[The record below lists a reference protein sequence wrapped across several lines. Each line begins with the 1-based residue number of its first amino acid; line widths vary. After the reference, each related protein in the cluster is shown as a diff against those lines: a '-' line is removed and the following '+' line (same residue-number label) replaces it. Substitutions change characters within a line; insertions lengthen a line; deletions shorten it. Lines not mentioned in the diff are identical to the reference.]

1 MERKGDEKTGDE
13 QRGEEFSSQVT
24 QPSALGNLTRCTE
37 GRRQRGHRSGE
48 WVRRFR
54 MYHLRDCTAGR
65 GVLHSHEAHVEGV
78 VECDEVAVSRNP
90 PEGKVHCFG
99 RNLLV
104 LPVT

>member
-13 QRGEEFSSQVT
+13 QRGEESSSQVT
-24 QPSALGNLTRCTE
+24 QPSELGNLTRCTE
-37 GRRQRGHRSGE
+37 GRRQREE